1 MRDHTVSIPRAV
13 SSRARI
19 SACALLVAAAAL
31 FTASPDVH
39 AADPSPNE
47 VEARFVFQLLNYVT
61 WPEPALPAG
70 ATLQIGVLGDD
81 AFAGNLREVIGD
93 KRAQDRRIAVR
104 TVTDASEAGLHLL
117 YLREQD
123 ASKLREL
130 ARMQH
135 GESVLVVANRF
146 DFPEARRRHG
156 NRARGRTR
164 ELQHQPAK
172 VRARRPRDQLEADAA
187 RLGGQM
193 SVRATRAAFATGSIQ
208 NNLFKVL
215 VITTG
220 SALALAACLLVATE
234 CSTIAA
240 PPRATC
246 ARSAA

>member
-146 DFPEARRRHG
+146 DFP
-156 NRARGRTR
+156 
-164 ELQHQPAK
+164 K
-172 VRARRPRDQLEADAA
+172 
-187 RLGGQM
+187 LGGDM
-193 SVRATRAAFATGSIQ
+193 GIE
-208 NNLFKVL
+208 L
-215 VITTG
+215 VG
-220 SALALAACLLVATE
+220 GRVSF
-234 CSTIAA
+234 S
-240 PPRATC
+240 
-246 ARSAA
+246 